1 MKGMLDY
8 NNWLNSEMNSNKKNC
23 DRRFKIRIANSY
35 SVIQKNSSAPLS
47 RFKSRNS
54 ATRNLPKSDTG
65 LKCRGII
72 SQHDLKFGKLQKQS
86 VMFLLVIDIFA
97 GTS

>member
-1 MKGMLDY
+1 MK
-8 NNWLNSEMNSNKKNC
+8 SNTKIW
-23 DRRFKIRIANSY
+23 DRRFKIRITNSY
-35 SVIQKNSSAPLS
+35 SVIQRNSSAPLS
-47 RFKSRNS
+47 SFKNRNS
-54 ATRNLPKSDTG
+54 ATRNLPKSDIG